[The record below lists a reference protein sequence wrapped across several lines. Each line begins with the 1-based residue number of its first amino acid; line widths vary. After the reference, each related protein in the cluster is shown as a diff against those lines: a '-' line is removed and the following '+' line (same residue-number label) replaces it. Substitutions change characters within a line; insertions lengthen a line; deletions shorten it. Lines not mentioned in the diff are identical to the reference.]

1 MLVGLRKRLH
11 APFWGPGH
19 GDWVSSGGI
28 EPSTREQASIGPLV
42 CCLLQ
47 AYLVEQNK
55 GLTAG
60 C

>member
-11 APFWGPGH
+11 APFWGLGH